1 MNIELT
7 LLKIW
12 VESKVSHL
20 QFLRDTGIGPVT
32 PQSAQDQIKL
42 LRELDDLFNLKDI
55 KIKQN
60 TTHIDVTGK
69 D

>member
-1 MNIELT
+1 MNIELV

-12 VESKVSHL
+12 VDSKTSNIE
-20 QFLRDTGIGPVT
+20 FIRDTGIGTIT

-42 LRELDDLFNLKDI
+42 LRELNDLFKLKEI
-55 KIKQN
+55 NIKQ
-60 TTHIDVTGK
+60 TETHSHVTGK

>member
-12 VESKVSHL
+12 VDSKTSHL
-20 QFLRDTGIGPVT
+20 EFVRDTGIGPVT

-42 LRELDDLFNLKDI
+42 LRELDDLFNLKQI

-60 TTHIDVTGK
+60 KTHIDVTGK

>member
-1 MNIELT
+1 MNIELV

-12 VESKVSHL
+12 VDSKTSHL
-20 QFLRDTGIGPVT
+20 EFIRDTGIGTIT

-42 LRELDDLFNLKDI
+42 LRELNDLFKLKEI
-55 KIKQN
+55 NIKQ
-60 TTHIDVTGK
+60 TETHSHVTGK